1 MSAHPP
7 KICVIGLRDS
17 GWSLASLIAN
27 AGFPIVVCDND
38 RNVLD
43 AFCVQKGVDPL
54 EPARDLSSI
63 ETVIVALP
71 DAKNTAA
78 MLVGTY
84 GLARLLQPGTCVINL
99 RASEACLMLSVAL
112 AQHSVDYLSAEL
124 KGDFDHGD
132 AGALDVVVAGAEEAM
147 HHRSALFEVM
157 GTVRYAGP
165 LTHQGRSEA
174 LDAAH

>member
-1 MSAHPP
+1 MSAHQP
-7 KICVIGLRDS
+7 KICVIGLRDT

-43 AFCVQKGVDPL
+43 AFCVQTGVDAL

-63 ETVIVALP
+63 ETVVVVLP

-84 GLARLLQPGTCVINL
+84 GLAKLLQPGTCVINL
-99 RASEACLMLSVAL
+99 RASGACLTLSVAL
-112 AQHSVDYLSAEL
+112 AKHAVDYLSAEL
-124 KGDFDHGD
+124 KGNFGHGD
-132 AGALDVVVAGAEEAM
+132 VHALEVVVAGAEEAM
-147 HHRSALFEVM
+147 HHRAALFEVI
-157 GTVRYAGP
+157 GTARYAGP
-165 LTHQGRSEA
+165 LIHQGRSEA